1 MDPLTE
7 ETGGLLVRPERP
19 VFKAPPPRTS
29 MLGLDKLAAQKRAE
43 LAEREIKR
51 VKLSYEDT
59 DAIANPSADANNH
72 DGGSSGSGMP
82 PPTAPPSSQERRF
95 RGQRSDTPSHPGGV
109 STAALES
116 LAEHKERQR
125 GRDRSGLYASTSAA
139 APTAAAGDGGSIREE
154 LQRSD
159 ARFQEQL
166 ERYQRGR
173 DRDRDR
179 DSEGGT
185 SSTRGAQ
192 GGGDRDRGRDGYGG
206 NGSSRDRDRYGDHD
220 RGRDA
225 SRSSKDRDR
234 REYDDRGRGRDGG
247 DPRYGG
253 GDGGGDRASRP
264 GSGSGFRR
272 SEWDSSTPVRRSG
285 GDDEW
290 ALTPVI
296 PSGRAGGGTGSA
308 GSSRA
313 GAARSSYASGGWSG
327 GGDTPLPAAAVPS
340 G

>member
-43 LAEREIKR
+43 LAQREIKR
-51 VKLSYEDT
+51 VKLSYEESDIIT
-59 DAIANPSADANNH
+59 NPSAGATSNR

-109 STAALES
+109 SSAALES

-125 GRDRSGLYASTSAA
+125 ARDRSGLYASTSAA
-139 APTAAAGDGGSIREE
+139 VPTAAAGDGGSVREE

-179 DSEGGT
+179 GRDSEGGT

-192 GGGDRDRGRDGYGG
+192 GGDRERGRDGYGG
-206 NGSSRDRDRYGDHD
+206 NSSSRDRDRDRYGDRD

-225 SRSSKDRDR
+225 SGSSKDRDR

-247 DPRYGG
+247 DQRYGG
-253 GDGGGDRASRP
+253 GDGGDDRASRP
-264 GSGSGFRR
+264 GGGSGFRR

-290 ALTPVI
+290 
-296 PSGRAGGGTGSA
+296 
-308 GSSRA
+308 
-313 GAARSSYASGGWSG
+313 
-327 GGDTPLPAAAVPS
+327 
-340 G
+340 